1 MYTVSQRDFDTY
13 GNVSRPFAFVTR
25 ERGQKIAFRK
35 EKSACTR
42 VRAWCN
48 AIPIW
53 LQLEKEEGREREREE
68 GKGELFHRSSFVKRV
83 SSYDRIVK
91 RVARID
97 RISIRNFVLSLP
109 LPSSLSPFRINKFK
123 ERRPVF
129 HGRGTLSFIETTRLA
144 LHLSYRRTWPW
155 LIEEF
160 QGFPCW
166 AAGARS
172 SVSPLS
178 TYVEKRAILSPS
190 LSLWLAIIACSRS
203 PTPLLFLSSS
213 QDRLCSYFRPREE
226 KREKKKK
233 EEKEE
238 RASTYFENVVARLV

>member
-1 MYTVSQRDFDTY
+1 MVQRDS
-13 GNVSRPFAFVTR
+13 NLV
-25 ERGQKIAFRK
+25 
-35 EKSACTR
+35 
-42 VRAWCN
+42 
-48 AIPIW
+48 AIG
-53 LQLEKEEGREREREE
+53 KGGREREREK

>member
-1 MYTVSQRDFDTY
+1 MYACTCVVQRDS
-13 GNVSRPFAFVTR
+13 NLV
-25 ERGQKIAFRK
+25 
-35 EKSACTR
+35 
-42 VRAWCN
+42 
-48 AIPIW
+48 AIG
-53 LQLEKEEGREREREE
+53 KGGREREREK

>member
-13 GNVSRPFAFVTR
+13 GNVSRPFVTR

-91 RVARID
+91 RVTRID

-172 SVSPLS
+172 SVSL
-178 TYVEKRAILSPS
+178 YVRRETRHS
-190 LSLWLAIIACSRS
+190 LSLSLSLVGDHCVLEKPYAS
-203 PTPLLFLSSS
+203 PLPLLEPEQTL
-213 QDRLCSYFRPREE
+213 
-226 KREKKKK
+226 
-233 EEKEE
+233 
-238 RASTYFENVVARLV
+238 

>member
-1 MYTVSQRDFDTY
+1 MR
-13 GNVSRPFAFVTR
+13 GATR
-25 ERGQKIAFRK
+25 FQFGCNWKRRK
-35 EKSACTR
+35 
-42 VRAWCN
+42 
-48 AIPIW
+48 
-53 LQLEKEEGREREREE
+53 GEREREK